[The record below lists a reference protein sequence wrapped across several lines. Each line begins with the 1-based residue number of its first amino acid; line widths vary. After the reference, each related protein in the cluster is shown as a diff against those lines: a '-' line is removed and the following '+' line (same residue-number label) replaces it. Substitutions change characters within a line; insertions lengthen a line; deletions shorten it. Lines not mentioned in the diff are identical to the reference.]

1 MHCARLISYFFP
13 LTGTDMKHFVKL
25 MSCLTAS
32 LLCTSAFAQTAAPSA
47 LQIRSWA
54 AGCANCHGTN
64 GVAEPGHV
72 SLAGQNADLMLKN
85 LLDFKEGRRPATLM
99 HQLAKGYS
107 DAELKAIATYFA
119 AQKN

>member
-1 MHCARLISYFFP
+1 
-13 LTGTDMKHFVKL
+13 MKHFVKL
-25 MSCLTAS
+25 MNCLTAS
-32 LLCTSAFAQTAAPSA
+32 LLCTSAFAQIAAPSA

-64 GVAEPGHV
+64 GIAEPGHV

>member
-1 MHCARLISYFFP
+1 MLNKPLI
-13 LTGTDMKHFVKL
+13 MR
-25 MSCLTAS
+25 
-32 LLCTSAFAQTAAPSA
+32 TAALALVCVASFSA
-47 LQIRSWA
+47 QAQAPDPLQVRSWA

-64 GVAEPGHV
+64 GIAEPGHV

-99 HQLAKGYS
+99 HQLAKGYT

>member
-1 MHCARLISYFFP
+1 
-13 LTGTDMKHFVKL
+13 MKHIVML
-25 MSCLTAS
+25 LGCLSAS
-32 LLCTSAFAQTAAPSA
+32 LLGTNATAQTAASP
-47 LQIRSWA
+47 LQVRSWA
-54 AGCANCHGTN
+54 AGCSNCHGTQ
-64 GVAEPGHV
+64 GVAEAGHV
-72 SLAGQNADLMLKN
+72 SLAGQNADLLLKS

>member
-1 MHCARLISYFFP
+1 
-13 LTGTDMKHFVKL
+13 MKHFVKL

-32 LLCTSAFAQTAAPSA
+32 LLCTSAFAQTSAPSA

>member
-1 MHCARLISYFFP
+1 MKMIHKAWTLAALL
-13 LTGTDMKHFVKL
+13 LT
-25 MSCLTAS
+25 
-32 LLCTSAFAQTAAPSA
+32 LCVSHAQGVDPAQA
-47 LQIRSWA
+47 RSWA

-107 DAELKAIATYFA
+107 DAELKAIASYFA

>member
-1 MHCARLISYFFP
+1 MQAHCALVFTFQI
-13 LTGTDMKHFVKL
+13 TGNRMKYIVMLLGCFSV
-25 MSCLTAS
+25 SVAS
-32 LLCTSAFAQTAAPSA
+32 TNALAQSAAPSA
-47 LQIRSWA
+47 LQVRSWA

-64 GVAEPGHV
+64 GNAEPGHV